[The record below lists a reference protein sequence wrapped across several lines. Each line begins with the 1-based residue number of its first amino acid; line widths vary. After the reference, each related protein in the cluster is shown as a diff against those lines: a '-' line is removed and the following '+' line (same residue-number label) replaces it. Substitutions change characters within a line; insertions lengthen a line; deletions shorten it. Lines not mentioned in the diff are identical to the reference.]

1 MTNTWLA
8 RDVMQR
14 DVLSAQDDWS
24 LHELSD
30 FLLDHE
36 ISGAPVRDHAGKLV
50 GVVSLTD
57 LAVATS
63 EGEGEQIA
71 ELGPDYFAD
80 AWESGV
86 AEEELVGLRLSG
98 SARRVGDIMNPAL
111 YTVAEE
117 TPVHE
122 VAEVMLEA
130 HIHRVLVTH
139 GAEGEELVG
148 IITTSDLLRLVAR
161 SSMPVGAATHPPLAV

>member
-1 MTNTWLA
+1 MSNWLA

-14 DVLSAQDDWS
+14 DVLSAQEDWS
-24 LHELSD
+24 LHELCD
-30 FLLDHE
+30 FLVDHE

-71 ELGPDYFAD
+71 DLGPDYFAD

-98 SARRVGDIMNPAL
+98 SGRRVGDIMNPAL
-111 YTVAEE
+111 YTVTEE
-117 TPVHE
+117 TPVHQ
-122 VAEVMLEA
+122 VAEVMLDG
-130 HIHRVLVTH
+130 HIHRVLVT
-139 GAEGEELVG
+139 GGPEGEELLG
-148 IITTSDLLRLVAR
+148 IITTSDLLRLVGRR
-161 SSMPVGAATHPPLAV
+161 SVPVGAAAVHSPAAM